1 MNKSLF
7 NIAVT
12 SALLIFSSSQVQAH
26 GWSEYPEA
34 RQQTCFKEGGV
45 WSGNPPS
52 AGCAQA
58 KAISGSYPFVQRNEF
73 SINITDY
80 NNIQTVRNAIPD
92 GTLCYANDPQKK
104 GMGAASEG
112 WTRSKVQAGTFEY
125 VFNATAPHNPS
136 FWQFYLTKPSADLSK
151 ALAWGDL
158 ELIQEEGNVAVVAG
172 KYRMDVTIP
181 TDRVGNAILFVRW
194 QRIDPVGEGFYNCSD
209 IEIVNDDV
217 TQPPVDPTPE
227 PSEPYLVAGSR
238 FIPASISLDSVAI
251 GDKVHYKVF
260 NKNGEEHSS
269 FSLGITSE
277 NQNDWDRLLAS
288 QVNGWYE
295 ANHQGNVFIGRWHEE
310 MKHYMYFKND
320 LHGNNFNSKD
330 ARASAEFSITTDD
343 TSPVVAAISPKVLKP
358 LNSASVMHGD
368 YVVLQHGESKGEVT
382 SVQWLQTSGVPVQ
395 TTLGSNDEL
404 IIETAKLANVRHELS
419 FKLVVSNNDATDEEV
434 YSFVVEPDSTGPV
447 DPLPPVEPEKP
458 GTNAWSTASIYI
470 VGDVVTHNGKTWTAQ
485 WWTQGEEPGTTGE
498 WGVWR

>member
-447 DPLPPVEPEKP
+447 DPVPPVEPEKP